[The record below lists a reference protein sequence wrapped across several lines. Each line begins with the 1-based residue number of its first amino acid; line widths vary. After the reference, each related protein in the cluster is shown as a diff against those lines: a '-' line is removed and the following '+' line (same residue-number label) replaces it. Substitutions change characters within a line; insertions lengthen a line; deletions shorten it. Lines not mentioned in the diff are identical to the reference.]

1 MAESYRVEVIPQPVS
16 LARICMWVQAGLGAV
31 GLLLLLTLVG
41 GMEANAAGAA
51 LLLFA
56 VPLGAILLIGFA
68 AYRMTSRRRWVRV
81 AGLVVESLL
90 VLNGLWSLLG
100 EVSLGTLLN
109 MALAAAVVWLL
120 FTRQS
125 AAWFDR

>member
-1 MAESYRVEVIPQPVS
+1 MAESYRVEAIPQPVS
-16 LARICMWVQAGLGAV
+16 LARICMWVQAGLGTV

-41 GMEANAAGAA
+41 GMEADAAGAA
-51 LLLFA
+51 VLLFA
-56 VPLGAILLIGFA
+56 VPVGAILLIGFA
-68 AYRMTSRRRWVRV
+68 ASRMTSRRRWVRV

-100 EVSLGTLLN
+100 EVSVGTLAN